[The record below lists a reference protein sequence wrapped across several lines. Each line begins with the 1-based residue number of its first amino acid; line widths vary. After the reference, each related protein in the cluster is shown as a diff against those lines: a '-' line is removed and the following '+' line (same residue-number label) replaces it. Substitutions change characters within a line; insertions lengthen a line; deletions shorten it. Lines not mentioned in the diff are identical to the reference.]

1 MLACVMT
8 SPMRQM
14 VRRSVPGNLAA
25 ASAVEGTGVSRR
37 AFLTA
42 LTGVI
47 AGAAW
52 PAVGVAASFQRRAT
66 GSRPF
71 FRTRGVVLV
80 PEDLTWLAWPERAR
94 QAGLSTIALHHGA
107 SPKYVSDLI
116 QSERG
121 REFLTQ
127 CRELGLQVEHELHAM
142 RDLLP
147 RELFAKNPELFR
159 MNDKGERTAD
169 CNLCVHAER
178 ALDIAAEHA
187 VALAKVL
194 KPTTHRYFY
203 WGDDA
208 QPWCR
213 CPHCRE
219 LSESDQALVL
229 ENHLLKALR
238 RQDSRALLA
247 HLAYANTLTAPT
259 QSRPARGIFLEFAP
273 IKRRY
278 DLPLDTPGDPENR
291 RHLEA
296 LDANLKVFGA
306 ANAQVLE
313 YWLDVSRFSKWKKP
327 AVKLPFDERVLAA
340 DLDTYGGRGIRHV
353 TTFAVFIDADYMARF
368 GEPAE
373 LQTYGQ
379 QLGQWR
385 PKRSRL

>member
-1 MLACVMT
+1 MSARKGFSRRQFLAALT
-8 SPMRQM
+8 
-14 VRRSVPGNLAA
+14 GAA
-25 ASAVEGTGVSRR
+25 ASA
-37 AFLTA
+37 A
-42 LTGVI
+42 L
-47 AGAAW
+47 
-52 PAVGVAASFQRRAT
+52 PANGLAASSERRAT
-66 GSRPF
+66 ASRPF

-80 PEDLTWLAWPERAR
+80 PEDLTWSAWPQRAR

-107 SPKYVSDLI
+107 SPKYVTDLI
-116 QSERG
+116 RSERG
-121 REFLTQ
+121 REFLAQ
-127 CRELGLQVEHELHAM
+127 CRQLGLQVEHELHAM

-147 RELFAKNPELFR
+147 RDLFAKNSELFR
-159 MNDKGERTAD
+159 MNEKGERTPD

-178 ALDIAAEHA
+178 ALDISAEHA

-194 KPTTHRYFY
+194 HPTTHRYFY

-208 QPWCR
+208 QPWCCCPR
-213 CPHCRE
+213 CRD

-259 QSRPARGIFLEFAP
+259 QIKPARGLFLEFAP

-278 DLPLDTPGDPENR
+278 DIPLDTSSDPENQ

-296 LDANLKVFGA
+296 LDANLRVFGA

-327 AVKLPFDERVLAA
+327 AVKLPFKEEVLAA
-340 DLDTYGGRGIRHV
+340 DLDTYGRRGIRHV
-353 TTFAVFIDADYMARF
+353 TTFAVNIDAEYIARF
-368 GEPAE
+368 GEPSE
-373 LQTYGQ
+373 LQTYGRR
-379 QLGQWR
+379 LRVWK
-385 PKRSRL
+385 PKRGR